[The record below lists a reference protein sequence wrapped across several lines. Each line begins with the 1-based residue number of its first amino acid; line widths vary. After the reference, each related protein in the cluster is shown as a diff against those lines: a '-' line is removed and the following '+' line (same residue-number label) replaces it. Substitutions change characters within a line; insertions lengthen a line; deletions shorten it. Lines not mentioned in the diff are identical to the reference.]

1 MTDEFTKS
9 IFMLTDF
16 DVNVILLMVFM
27 NLCRILFQGI
37 KWKFFTNKYI
47 LNITV
52 NIWLICYVC

>member
-16 DVNVILLMVFM
+16 DVNVILLMIFM

-37 KWKFFTNKYI
+37 TDK
-47 LNITV
+47 
-52 NIWLICYVC
+52 